1 MMKPSQIRELAP
13 DEMEARVKEL
23 QEELFRLKF
32 RGATET
38 LDDPLRLRVL
48 RRDIARLQTVLRE
61 EKGKQT
67 KAGAAR
73 AGGR

>member
-13 DEMEARVKEL
+13 EEMQARIAEL

-38 LDDPLRLRVL
+38 LDDPLRLRVI
-48 RRDIARLQTVLRE
+48 RRDIARLQTVLHE
-61 EKGKQT
+61 ENTKKT

>member
-13 DEMEARVKEL
+13 DEMQARIAEL

-38 LDDPLRLRVL
+38 LDDPLRLRVI

-61 EKGKQT
+61 ENTKKT